1 MIVLEDALLT
11 APDVNHPVIGA
22 FPLSGDITAS
32 SAAPGFDA
40 AFAADPSTIMFW
52 RPTSLPAT
60 WDLEFA
66 AADVSYVGIAAHD
79 LASVG
84 ATVTVQVDEG
94 AGFETVTSHAP
105 ADNSPIL
112 FLLAEREAVAV
123 RLQFTGAGA
132 VPTIGIIMIGEA
144 TAFPQRAAYVGRKDF
159 QDQIAEE
166 FTTNQSDGGNF
177 LGRYVARRRQAVNL
191 SVSHLSE
198 DWKADVLDDLIGYLT
213 HYPGFVADRPLSA
226 PKSVIFGYLAE
237 KPIPER
243 NIPNRAASVSV
254 SMDFIGHVA

>member
-1 MIVLEDALLT
+1 MLMDT
-11 APDVNHPVIGA
+11 PDETLAEAAAG
-22 FPLSGDITAS
+22 GDR
-32 SAAPGFDA
+32 A
-40 AFAADPSTIMFW
+40 AFAVLLGRHYDRIFALAFRLTGSRADAEDLAQEICAA
-52 RPTSLPAT
+52 LPAKLARWRAEARFTT
-60 WDLEFA
+60 WLYRVVVNATHDLRRRQAVRSRA
-66 AADVSYVGIAAHD
+66 AAGWGDWEIA
-79 LASVG
+79 
-84 ATVTVQVDEG
+84 
-94 AGFETVTSHAP
+94 
-105 ADNSPIL
+105 
-112 FLLAEREAVAV
+112 R
-123 RLQFTGAGA
+123 
-132 VPTIGIIMIGEA
+132 
-144 TAFPQRAAYVGRKDF
+144 